1 MTVDGYIDLGKL
13 KGNNGDQNYDIP
25 EHVDIGAQGSVVI
38 YCKPFAV
45 VFSVAALQAE
55 EFPFA
60 ANAIVP
66 STMTRPRVEEI
77 MAVMAGFDQEV
88 AEAMPE
94 SMTKESSDDALMEA
108 GMAMVKGGMAMV
120 QGGMKTSDEDLVD
133 EGMAMVQKG
142 AAISDDLIIKEEGMA
157 LMRESVEKSDE
168 AMMNKAIV
176 MLQEDVEKSGAT
188 MTKQPSVLKLKSGNF
203 RDTDSFHKGSGEA
216 TIYRGPDGSHVLR
229 LENLNVTNGPDL
241 HVILT
246 PHQGPESRSDL
257 HVPGY
262 VDLGKLKGNKGD
274 QNYPIP
280 DDVDI
285 ETQGSVVIYCKLFEV
300 IFSVASLQTTV

>member
-1 MTVDGYIDLGKL
+1 M
-13 KGNNGDQNYDIP
+13 
-25 EHVDIGAQGSVVI
+25 VI

-66 STMTRPRVEEI
+66 STMTRPRVEQI

-88 AEAMPE
+88 AESMPE
-94 SMTKESSDDALMEA
+94 SMTKESTDDALMEA
-108 GMAMVKGGMAMV
+108 GMAMV

-176 MLQEDVEKSGAT
+176 MLQEDVEKSGEAT
-188 MTKQPSVLKLKSGNF
+188 TEQPSVLKLKSGNF

-216 TIYRGPDGSHVLR
+216 TIYRGPDGSRVLR

-246 PHQGPESRSDL
+246 PHQGPDSRSDVN
-257 HVPGY
+257 VPGY

-280 DDVDI
+280 DGVDI
-285 ETQGSVVIYCKLFEV
+285 ETQGSVIIYCKPFEV